1 MISLKKREHTATA
14 AVTNA
19 IDNRREKATAAFPA
33 AILGTLTVALFCCL
47 RLAQAS
53 LARSLQLD
61 SPDGFHFGQLSLLV
75 LLPMVLLPVPISA
88 LLRRHTKSRLIATLA
103 LLSCATAAGNIVL
116 LNQSA
121 STLVLSTM
129 LIVFGASYECV
140 RVGLLQFLRQAKESS
155 TQRVVSNL
163 YVLDI
168 GATALAVFLFREPG
182 ALVVP
187 VVAIRMVA
195 LAELLYALSLTLMK
209 DSEHRIFTANIFN
222 RKGLFGSDF
231 LARVSATVV
240 AAPAFVLLA
249 LALGGRFLWP
259 YAATKLFL
267 MLAAGSLLF
276 TFMPKSKGQ
285 NVFLLAKVSSALGA
299 ALCLWRPE
307 GLPLFINIFLCGGL
321 ATIVCSQVAGDDDF
335 GTDFGAESRTKQ
347 IVTLSN
353 IALVALISFGT
364 CCWLEPRL
372 DAMSGTAIVRT
383 ACLGQMALL
392 VLSSVGSW
400 FAAEAVKW
408 RQGYAS
414 SDSSSDF

>member
-19 IDNRREKATAAFPA
+19 IDNRQEKTTAALPA
-33 AILGTLTVALFCCL
+33 AILGSVTVALFCCL

-61 SPDGFHFGQLSLLV
+61 SPDGFHFGQLSLL

-103 LLSCATAAGNIVL
+103 LLSCATAAGNLIL
-116 LNQSA
+116 LNQCA
-121 STLVLSTM
+121 STFVLSTM
-129 LIVFGASYECV
+129 LIVFGASYECA

-155 TQRVVSNL
+155 THRVVSNL

-168 GATALAVFLFREPG
+168 SATALAVFLFREPG
-182 ALVVP
+182 ALVAP
-187 VVAIRMVA
+187 VAAVRVVA
-195 LAELLYALSLTLMK
+195 LAELLYALGLTLIK
-209 DSEHRIFTANIFN
+209 DSEHRIFTADIFEK
-222 RKGLFGSDF
+222 KGLFGSDF
-231 LARVSATVV
+231 LARMSATVV
-240 AAPAFVLLA
+240 AAPAFVLVA

-259 YAATKLFL
+259 YATTKLFL
-267 MLAAGSLLF
+267 ILAAGSLAF
-276 TFMPKSKGQ
+276 TFLPKSKGQ
-285 NVFLLAKVSSALGA
+285 KAFLLAKVSSALGA
-299 ALCLWRPE
+299 AICLWRPE

-321 ATIVCSQVAGDDDF
+321 ATVVCSQLAGDDDF
-335 GTDFGAESRTKQ
+335 GSDFCMESKTKQ
-347 IVTLSN
+347 IAILSN
-353 IALVALISFGT
+353 IALVALISFGS

-372 DAMSGTAIVRT
+372 DGMSGTAIVRT

-392 VLSSVGSW
+392 MLSSIGSW

-408 RQGYAS
+408 RQSYTS